1 MCRLTCMYNCPN
13 FVNNCTT
20 RKTFVCVQQKQQQE
34 QNPCTV
40 IPRRALPLFSAP
52 LHFASLENQK
62 CLDFHRSTTFQK
74 LAETVCWLH
83 ISHRWCSLLLDEQF
97 FKART
102 FSKFMKGAALRVP
115 LDKLLL
121 YLEQRLL
128 KRISAGTQTTDNPK
142 CCFVF
147 EPSSLLWQF
156 SFFILILRILLHTPA
171 LFLIWIIGTITVD
184 DISSG

>member
-1 MCRLTCMYNCPN
+1 MRTTKT
-13 FVNNCTT
+13 TT
-20 RKTFVCVQQKQQQE
+20 RTKPMYCDPKACTASVQRAAAFRFTWKPKMSRFSSFNHFPKTCR
-34 QNPCTV
+34 NY
-40 IPRRALPLFSAP
+40 LL
-52 LHFASLENQK
+52 
-62 CLDFHRSTTFQK
+62 
-74 LAETVCWLH
+74 LAH
-83 ISHRWCSLLLDEQF
+83 QCSLLLDEQF

-102 FSKFMKGAALRVP
+102 FSKFTKGAALRVP

>member
-1 MCRLTCMYNCPN
+1 MVP
-13 FVNNCTT
+13 
-20 RKTFVCVQQKQQQE
+20 
-34 QNPCTV
+34 
-40 IPRRALPLFSAP
+40 
-52 LHFASLENQK
+52 
-62 CLDFHRSTTFQK
+62 FQK
-74 LAETVCWLH
+74 VLPTTD
-83 ISHRWCSLLLDEQF
+83 IINSNSPLLDEQF

-147 EPSSLLWQF
+147 EPSSLL
-156 SFFILILRILLHTPA
+156 
-171 LFLIWIIGTITVD
+171 
-184 DISSG
+184 